1 MNKKLIAVIV
11 AAGISTAAFF
21 ICKNHNKPQKEE
33 PMVLNEYQREA
44 YLNIR
49 GWDTEEISQITVTVP
64 ESFEG
69 IYKQYADVQK
79 KQGLPLE
86 DYKGKEVVRCLYNI
100 KNYGGDVPVTAELL
114 FYEDRLIAAALIENK
129 PDGFIKALT
138 F

>member
-1 MNKKLIAVIV
+1 MNKKIIALIA
-11 AAGISTAAFF
+11 AAGVTTAAFF
-21 ICKNHNKPQKEE
+21 ICRHHEPQKES
-33 PMVLNEYQREA
+33 PLVLNEYQREA
-44 YLNIR
+44 YLNLR
-49 GWDTEEISQITVTVP
+49 GWDAEEISQSTVTVP

-69 IYKQYADVQK
+69 VYKQYADVQK

-86 DYKGKEVVRCLYNI
+86 EYKGKEVVRCLYNI

-129 PDGFIKALT
+129 PDGFIKSPLT